1 MATKTY
7 QVEKLKPGRTILPC
21 RGRECTIR
29 TNKRYRAP
37 AGKIYVACMFDHAE
51 KAYLLDLSRQQKALA
66 LAAA

>member
-7 QVEKLKPGRTILPC
+7 QVEKLKPGRKTLPC
-21 RGRECTIR
+21 RGRDCDIR

-37 AGKIYVACMFDHAE
+37 AATVYVACMISHAE
-51 KAYLLDLSRQQKALA
+51 KAYLRDLSRQQKALA